1 MGMTHST
8 TARPSHPHHP
18 AFSAL
23 LALAAFGCQRP
34 AHDLGQTSDE
44 LGAPPAPPVQQAQFL
59 ADFIGTWEGDM
70 DDALGIGADGAS
82 PTVYAFPSGSSRLLL
97 ELQAGERFMGGTLTF
112 GEGDPLPPPTD
123 PDVGYPADPSYE
135 FNGHFDSS
143 DIPPFEGFAY
153 ELAVGAD
160 PGDVRRANPPPSP
173 DELPADDDDSDDDVD
188 VPTRAVAF
196 DGKVELAFT
205 LDAPFAPWCELQTD
219 DLCNQ
224 VNGIGTGSDDP
235 EQCYAS
241 VGFGSVPMDCHKAE
255 ICAGEHCRFEHRTTL
270 DLRFSND
277 GLTGAFNDLPLFNER
292 GFRTRPGTVR
302 FRRVTTPAAV
312 NP

>member
-1 MGMTHST
+1 VAKLHAEKGPSIST
-8 TARPSHPHHP
+8 TSGPPGDGRAP
-18 AFSAL
+18 
-23 LALAAFGCQRP
+23 LAASPGVSLHQLHRQYFDFTWRSLRHLGVPEHAVEDAVQDVWLTAHRQLGSFEGRSTPRTWLFGIVLNTVRNHRRNQRR
-34 AHDLGQTSDE
+34 H
-44 LGAPPAPPVQQAQFL
+44 
-59 ADFIGTWEGDM
+59 
-70 DDALGIGADGAS
+70 
-82 PTVYAFPSGSSRLLL
+82 
-97 ELQAGERFMGGTLTF
+97 
-112 GEGDPLPPPTD
+112 PPTSELPDD

-135 FNGHFDSS
+135 FNGHFDSY

-160 PGDVRRANPPPSP
+160 PGDVRRANPPPGA
-173 DELPADDDDSDDDVD
+173 DQLPADDDDSNDDA
-188 VPTRAVAF
+188 PTPPVAF

-205 LDAPFAPWCELQTD
+205 LDAPFIPWCELQTD
-219 DLCNQ
+219 DLCNR
-224 VNGIGTGSDDP
+224 VNGIGTSSDDP

-270 DLRFSND
+270 GLRFSNG

-302 FRRVTTPAAV
+302 FRRVTPPAAV